1 MLDRHAVSHRLV
13 PADRDVPLFGNA
25 AIDTGKKVAVAL
37 RRRAELL
44 RRLMAGMRLE
54 DGVAFRRA
62 AVARRDPV
70 RQRTQPLDHAA
81 LPVDE
86 SAVTVECQNA
96 EI

>member
-1 MLDRHAVSHRLV
+1 
-13 PADRDVPLFGNA
+13 
-25 AIDTGKKVAVAL
+25 
-37 RRRAELL
+37 
-44 RRLMAGMRLE
+44 MAGMRLE

-62 AVARRDPV
+62 AVTRRDPV